1 MFKLFEDNPI
11 LRNRKSVLR
20 GKLKVT
26 KPTWRHY
33 SVPLFKESY

>member
-1 MFKLFEDNPI
+1 MFKLFEDNPM

-26 KPTWRHY
+26 KRTWRHY